1 MVNENEATKAL
12 LEEWILKEAN
22 GEVGKPTKAQSL
34 PKASSTTNAPP
45 SKKRHLKKGER
56 LVPKNKGA
64 ARLETRGKA
73 KPDKKVAAKF
83 TGKEP
88 KEEL

>member
-1 MVNENEATKAL
+1 
-12 LEEWILKEAN
+12 
-22 GEVGKPTKAQSL
+22 
-34 PKASSTTNAPP
+34 
-45 SKKRHLKKGER
+45 

-64 ARLETRGKA
+64 ARLETRGEA

>member
-1 MVNENEATKAL
+1 MG
-12 LEEWILKEAN
+12 
-22 GEVGKPTKAQSL
+22 GEDCT
-34 PKASSTTNAPP
+34 
-45 SKKRHLKKGER
+45 KKRHLKKGER

-64 ARLETRGKA
+64 ARLETRGEA

>member
-34 PKASSTTNAPP
+34 PKASTTNAPP
-45 SKKRHLKKGER
+45 SKKRHLEKGER

-64 ARLETRGKA
+64 RLETPRGKA

-88 KEEL
+88 